1 MKPAGGPLE
10 HCRPEPPRG
19 GRSGGQRYRAG
30 DIAVE
35 VVEGTVQ
42 PGVIISRAQ
51 AKKPSRAARGTERAP
66 VEQASFLTVCRV
78 YFLSL
83 CTDETS

>member
-1 MKPAGGPLE
+1 MKPSGGPLE

-19 GRSGGQRYRAG
+19 GCSGQRYGAEG
-30 DIAVE
+30 IAVQ
-35 VVEGTVQ
+35 VIEGTVQ

-51 AKKPSRAARGTERAP
+51 AKKPSRAARGTESAP

-78 YFLSL
+78 YFVSL
-83 CTDETS
+83 RTDEAS